1 VVDFRNTIIVMT
13 SNIGS
18 DHILGM
24 AGDDAN
30 YDQMHDKVIQ
40 TLRKQFRPEFLN
52 RIDEL
57 IIFHTLK
64 REELRQIVSIQIKRI
79 EKLLEAQKI
88 QLQLTDAALDF
99 VVNAGYDP
107 VYGARPLKRAM
118 QRELENPIATYLLE
132 QTFGEGDTI
141 LIDCQENRLSFG
153 KAAIAVEVKAEEV
166 AEVVKVEE
174 ATANA

>member
-1 VVDFRNTIIVMT
+1 
-13 SNIGS
+13 
-18 DHILGM
+18 
-24 AGDDAN
+24 
-30 YDQMHDKVIQ
+30 
-40 TLRKQFRPEFLN
+40 
-52 RIDEL
+52 
-57 IIFHTLK
+57 
-64 REELRQIVSIQIKRI
+64 
-79 EKLLEAQKI
+79 
-88 QLQLTDAALDF
+88 LDF

-141 LIDCQENRLSFG
+141 WIDCLENRLSFG

-166 AEVVKVEE
+166 AAVVKVEE